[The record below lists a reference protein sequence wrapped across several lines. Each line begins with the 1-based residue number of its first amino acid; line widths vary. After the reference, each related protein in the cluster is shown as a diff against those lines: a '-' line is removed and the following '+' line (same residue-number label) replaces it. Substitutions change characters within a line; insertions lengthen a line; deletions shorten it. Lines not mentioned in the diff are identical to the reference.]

1 MRYFVWLLCFP
12 AAVSYADAYR
22 CMENGKVVIS
32 NYPCAATKVVRAH
45 DVPQNSAWEANQE
58 TARQRSY
65 LAQREVQKRN
75 DDQAVLRQQRAV
87 EIMYP
92 ATPEPVKPS
101 SSGIS
106 FGSCGLGGSCSTT
119 RIISR

>member
-1 MRYFVWLLCFP
+1 MRYLVLLLAFY
-12 AAVSYADAYR
+12 SSFSGADAYR
-22 CMENGKVVIS
+22 CIENGKVVIS
-32 NYPCAATKVVRAH
+32 SYPCAASKVVRSEAI
-45 DVPQNSAWEANQE
+45 PQNSAWEANRE
-58 TARQRSY
+58 TARQQAY
-65 LAQREVQKRN
+65 LSQREVQKRN

-101 SSGIS
+101 SPGIS

-119 RIISR
+119 KTISR